1 MIAEFKGDYT
11 KMTCGGCVRFT
22 ENWKTPGTYE
32 CCDIDGPKSIYAAT
46 PACKDYWD
54 KAEQDALE
62 AAERAETEKARR
74 HALEQNK
81 DNPPRPAKWVRDYDG
96 IRECLTG
103 AMPFCPNCDEPLY
116 ETDQCY
122 FCGQKIEQDAAMK
135 KFQEPPEEKRMNCFL
150 CGGVN
155 TVIYTESRYNGHKH
169 GECENC
175 GAMFME

>member
-74 HALEQNK
+74 HAWEQNK

-116 ETDQCY
+116 TFLFKNRKYERNVIISSGCKTKAEVWSMRLIDADLRFRECKNTAP
-122 FCGQKIEQDAAMK
+122 FPSAVVVLKKKI
-135 KFQEPPEEKRMNCFL
+135 L
-150 CGGVN
+150 
-155 TVIYTESRYNGHKH
+155 TER
-169 GECENC
+169 
-175 GAMFME
+175 

>member
-74 HALEQNK
+74 HAWEQNK

-122 FCGQKIEQDAAMK
+122 TTHYH
-135 KFQEPPEEKRMNCFL
+135 KFTTHEKNIVVL
-150 CGGVN
+150 KVLKN
-155 TVIYTESRYNGHKH
+155 TAGDVR
-169 GECENC
+169 
-175 GAMFME
+175 F